1 MAITNVTTATFNE
14 EVLASEKPVLVDF
27 WAVWCGPCKMMAPV
41 LEIIDEDMPEVKICK
56 VNVDENMDLA
66 MQYSIQSIPA
76 MYVFKN
82 GQVAKKIIGYTPEDE
97 LKEALAEI

>member
-1 MAITNVTTATFNE
+1 MAITNVTTATFKE
-14 EVLASEKPVLVDF
+14 EVLASQKPVLVDF

-41 LEIIDEDMPEVKICK
+41 LEIIDEDMPEIKICK

-82 GQVAKKIIGYTPEDE
+82 GQIVKKIIGYTPEE
-97 LKEALAEI
+97 EMKEILAAI